1 MEILREMIGLHSRE
15 RTPFRRIFGV
25 SERQANS
32 KEANLYK
39 AIRHQKIH
47 TDEEAIRFLY
57 PEAGGVYDRAVRR
70 LYSNLKK
77 RLERKLLDAILKIKK
92 DDLSDDETNLYHRA
106 IFEVNRLYA
115 IANTLNPLGLAKTT
129 ITVARKGLRKAEK
142 AGFLTLAISF
152 CDILIRRHAFLGE
165 KKKMLYYREKREQL
179 EEQWRVERMLGDEI
193 TMLAAFFSHAQGISD
208 EAVVH
213 LGKKIET
220 LKAMRE
226 EQKFS
231 FMSLY
236 RLYQIESIY
245 LQLIAAHEK
254 NIALSDAWIQEMKK
268 HPKQATKGMQYGVIA
283 NKLLSWIYLGQK
295 EEAYKTAEELCTVYN
310 DGRESW
316 FIAYHARIICCF
328 WFKDYQQALE
338 LFLYTLKSK
347 DYKRHEYMLREKW
360 NLLLAYLYFFY
371 KQGLIDISHLEEK
384 DRKKFEKFRLSRFL
398 NEMTLSE
405 KDKRGYNISLLVI
418 QMLILMQQGKIG
430 KIIDK
435 VEALGSYATVHLR
448 RNQTYRSNC
457 FIRMIVRATNR
468 NFNKEVLEED
478 KYIMDLLEKMS
489 SYPQKNPEVEIIPYE
504 HQWELFL
511 SLLDD

>member
-1 MEILREMIGLHSRE
+1 MEILKEMVGLHSRE
-15 RTPFRRIFGV
+15 RTSFRLIFGV
-25 SERQANS
+25 SKSRANS
-32 KEANLYK
+32 KEAKLYD
-39 AIRHQKIH
+39 AILHQKVH
-47 TDEEAIRFLY
+47 TDEQAIRFLY
-57 PEAGGVYDRAVRR
+57 PEAEGVYDRAVRK

-77 RLERKLLDAILKIKK
+77 RLEEKLLDAILKIKK
-92 DDLSDDETNLYHRA
+92 DGLSDEETNFYHRA

-115 IANTLNPLGLAKTT
+115 IANTLNPLGLARTT

-142 AGFLTLAISF
+142 AGFLVLAINF
-152 CDILIRRHAFLGE
+152 CEILIRRHAFLGE
-165 KKKMLYYREKREQL
+165 KRKMLHYREVREQL
-179 EEQWRVERMLGDEI
+179 EEQWKVERMLGDEI

-213 LGKKIET
+213 LGEKIEK

-226 EQKFS
+226 ERKFS

-236 RLYQIESIY
+236 RLHHIESIY

-254 NIALSDAWIQEMKK
+254 NIALSDAWIREMRKY
-268 HPKQATKGMQYGVIA
+268 PKQATKGMQYGVIA
-283 NKLLSWIYLGQK
+283 NKLLSRIYLGQK
-295 EEAYKTAEELCTVYN
+295 KEAYKTAEELCAVYD

-316 FIAYHARIICCF
+316 FSAYHARIICCF

-338 LFLYTLKSK
+338 LFLYTYHSK
-347 DYKRHEYMLREKW
+347 DYKRHEYMLSEKW
-360 NLLLAYLYFFY
+360 NLLRAYLYFFY
-371 KQGLIDISHLEEK
+371 KQGLIDISHLKEME
-384 DRKKFEKFRLSRFL
+384 RRIFEKFSLSRFL
-398 NEMTLSE
+398 NEMPLSE

-435 VEALGSYATVHLR
+435 VEALGAYATVHLR

-457 FIRMIVRATNR
+457 FIRMIVRAANR
-468 NFNKEVLEED
+468 GFNKRVLEKD
-478 KYIMDLLEKMS
+478 KYIIDLLEKMS